1 VPTDKATPK
10 KNSKSLNSSLYF
22 SEQDFVSH
30 VINRVPTFAVR
41 NLAASVSFSVRPSS
55 RRYTKIIIHTSPEN
69 WHQQVLFYTKLLEGC
84 MVFIK
89 KDEYVFDLPDQIQ
102 ISLIKQDQYFKSKKT
117 TLCRQAASLELY
129 LRNTSNLQLWL
140 RLNSAS
146 KKSTSNESDYYKV
159 KDADSN
165 AIRLHVCHSEST
177 NTSSFV
183 KHATLQKR
191 LNQIKNAQKKRDSLI
206 FSGKNKTFSE
216 IDDGSSQNTTPKSKT
231 PVMDRFVSET
241 GLFTPGRSA
250 SATICPP
257 NKILKIE
264 RSSSQQ
270 VSTNTPDRRKRR
282 RSSRFDSL
290 LNIYKTSS
298 PSMRRMAI
306 V

>member
-1 VPTDKATPK
+1 MTPK
-10 KNSKSLNSSLYF
+10 KNSKSLNNGLYF
-22 SEQDFVSH
+22 SEQDFDSH
-30 VINRVPTFAVR
+30 VINKVASFSVK
-41 NLAASVSFSVRPSS
+41 NLAASVSFSVRASS

-69 WHQQVLFYTKLLEGC
+69 WHQQILFYKKLLEGYNIL
-84 MVFIK
+84 VK
-89 KDEYVFDLPDQIQ
+89 KDEYFFDLPDQIQ
-102 ISLIKQDQYFKSKKT
+102 ISLIKYDQHFKSKKI

-129 LRNTSNLQLWL
+129 LKNNSSLQLWL

-146 KKSTSNESDYYKV
+146 KKSSSAESDYYKV
-159 KDADSN
+159 KDADGN

-183 KHATLQKR
+183 KHAILQKR
-191 LNQIKNAQKKRDSLI
+191 LKQIKNAQKKRDSMI
-206 FSGKNKTFSE
+206 FSGKNRTFSE
-216 IDDGSSQNTTPKSKT
+216 IDDASSQNTTPKSKT
-231 PVMDRFVSET
+231 KMDRFVSET

-250 SATICPP
+250 SAMLSPP
-257 NKILKIE
+257 DKIVKIE
-264 RSSSQQ
+264 RSTSQQ

-290 LNIYKTSS
+290 LNIYKTAS